1 MQTTVTM
8 KENPFYL
15 KDEQIEWVEK
25 TLDSMTLDE
34 KIGQLFL
41 VIGLADD
48 EEELVG
54 MYRQWKFGGIMFR
67 PAPAASLRQWN
78 KRLQKEAKIPL
89 LIAANL
95 ENGGSGAVLEGT
107 PFGSQ
112 MQVAATG
119 EKEQAYRL
127 GRISAS
133 EGKAAGV
140 NLAFAP
146 VCDIDR
152 QWRNPITNTRTYGGD
167 PETVLE
173 MCSEYLK
180 GASKEGV
187 AVSIKHFPG
196 DGCDERDQH
205 LVASVNDLSCEEW
218 DATYGK
224 IYKTLIEQGA
234 QTVMAGHIMQPAYT
248 RYFTPGIRDEEILP
262 ASCSKELINGLLRG
276 RLGFKGVVLTDAAN
290 MLGYC
295 TAMKRS
301 ELIPATINAGVDM
314 ILFGRNVTEDMGYLK
329 AAVQNGTVTEER
341 LNEAVTRVLA
351 LKASMGLHV
360 MQEEEQTEE
369 SPEVIGCPEHMEEA
383 RECADKAI
391 TLVKDTQKLLPV
403 RPETHKRV
411 WLHISGDKPGFTG
424 GSRCR
429 DWVID
434 ALKQAGFSVDVY
446 DTEHMTMEETM
457 VPVEE
462 IAAKY
467 DVIMYFSNV
476 INASYQTTARIQWAG
491 NVAQEAPYFTKE
503 VPTLLVNL
511 GNPYGAVDAPMIPTV
526 INTYHASKIIVDEVV
541 KKIMGESEFKGHSP
555 VDPFCGKWGT
565 KF

>member
-8 KENPFYL
+8 KEPPFYL

-218 DATYGK
+218 DVTYGK

-234 QTVMAGHIMQPAYT
+234 QTVMAGHIMLPAYT

-262 ASCSKELINGLLRG
+262 ASCSGELINGLLRS
-276 RLGFKGVVLTDAAN
+276 RLGFKGVL
-290 MLGYC
+290 Y
-295 TAMKRS
+295 R
-301 ELIPATINAGVDM
+301 
-314 ILFGRNVTEDMGYLK
+314 
-329 AAVQNGTVTEER
+329 
-341 LNEAVTRVLA
+341 NEAQRVDPGHDQCWRGYDPLR
-351 LKASMGLHV
+351 KKCDG
-360 MQEEEQTEE
+360 
-369 SPEVIGCPEHMEEA
+369 GYG
-383 RECADKAI
+383 
-391 TLVKDTQKLLPV
+391 
-403 RPETHKRV
+403 
-411 WLHISGDKPGFTG
+411 ISQG
-424 GSRCR
+424 GSAEWNCNR
-429 DWVID
+429 
-434 ALKQAGFSVDVY
+434 
-446 DTEHMTMEETM
+446 
-457 VPVEE
+457 
-462 IAAKY
+462 
-467 DVIMYFSNV
+467 
-476 INASYQTTARIQWAG
+476 
-491 NVAQEAPYFTKE
+491 
-503 VPTLLVNL
+503 
-511 GNPYGAVDAPMIPTV
+511 
-526 INTYHASKIIVDEVV
+526 
-541 KKIMGESEFKGHSP
+541 
-555 VDPFCGKWGT
+555 GT
-565 KF
+565 FE

>member
-8 KENPFYL
+8 KETPFYL

-218 DATYGK
+218 DVTYGK

-234 QTVMAGHIMQPAYT
+234 QTVMAGHIMLPAYT

-262 ASCSKELINGLLRG
+262 ASCSGELINGLLRS

-295 TAMKRS
+295 IAMKRS

-369 SPEVIGCPEHMEEA
+369 SPEVIGCPKHMEEA

-446 DTEHMTMEETM
+446 DIEHMTMEETM

-565 KF
+565 EF